1 MSKRLFR
8 ESAFIELL
16 LNGDK
21 QQAYALID
29 TATRDQVLALI
40 EIFINL
46 HRLKVPNKTEH
57 LLKKRKRLFQ
67 PLISDKVNVKRK
79 QSLIR
84 QHRLQILDTLRSVR
98 SKLLELLK

>member
-29 TATRDQVLALI
+29 TATGAR
-40 EIFINL
+40 
-46 HRLKVPNKTEH
+46 
-57 LLKKRKRLFQ
+57 FQ
-67 PLISDKVNVKRK
+67 TK
-79 QSLIR
+79 QNTR
-84 QHRLQILDTLRSVR
+84 
-98 SKLLELLK
+98 